1 MNFFNNPEYKV
12 FYIKPNS
19 KEPFDKWNSEEK
31 WKNYKGCVC
40 NEQYNH
46 ALWLAGSGLV
56 AIDYDPRNEDSETPK
71 ILFKLRSFLLS
82 TYSHATQSGG
92 RHYVFSLDKDFAYTF
107 KGKICNGIDIKYNGY
122 IVIPPSSIDGNKYEE
137 VKESENPILPLPKE
151 VEDYCL
157 YRLDED
163 TQESY
168 AITPDRDKK
177 FDYKKICHAIQNYA
191 NENKLGYE
199 IWFGLAMCL
208 HSIFEG
214 SDEGFEYF
222 KIISN
227 NKYYSDSDSEL
238 LKKWNSIDGSRQ
250 NRFGL
255 KTFIEILASMDIDID
270 DYLDSL
276 YVFQKFLEEKKEE
289 EEREKIF
296 KNNLKLLDE
305 IDKYNR
311 QLDRENR
318 RAEKEAERIEKE
330 NRKAERENRKE
341 AERIEKE
348 NRRAERENRKEIERM
363 EKDLRQKIKEK
374 KKEQQENEKKAEM
387 EKVEKSQGILSDLL
401 EKESI
406 EEPELLAR
414 LETITNIKCSAKFII
429 SISKALEELAV
440 KYFNTFVVYI
450 ESSKS
455 YAILKDMGT
464 ATESFTLY
472 TTNQFKERFSY
483 LYIRSSV
490 GKQYPLAS
498 YYLDSSL
505 KKSYFEIAYAPTSN
519 RKDMLTVFPRG
530 CVSIEPHDT
539 DYDPEVIKPFCDM
552 IYHNLCGI
560 PLNEEELYVED
571 LKVKKNLYKYLLWYV
586 AHTLRKPQEAQSV
599 ILAFWGDQGT
609 GKNTFTETI
618 EKLFISTRMV
628 SNTMAD
634 QLEGVYTDFVGK
646 SFWCVINEFPPKLE
660 SKAWA
665 RLKAYTGTSGFLTM
679 NPKGEKQYQ
688 ALIRSRFITTSNLYP
703 AFGETSDNRR
713 VVRIQTE
720 KHIRDFS
727 ELARLKY
734 DENFLHNLAKYFNTI
749 DLNEFEPCVI
759 PKSLIMSREE
769 LEMEKTLKKERTRD
783 TEVMH
788 EAFLKLLSVDEA
800 PYIFEKNNQKLV
812 SLKLLFKS
820 VYQKFYELTGLRRSM
835 EYQTSV
841 QFINKM
847 ARFYPHP
854 NSKIKAPKQITVSRF
869 GEVMK
874 VYDLDEMR
882 AYFLVG
888 NSLNWDD

>member
-1 MNFFNNPEYKV
+1 MRFFENPRFKV
-12 FYIKPNS
+12 FRIKPNS
-19 KEPFDKWNSEEK
+19 KEPIDKWNAEEK
-31 WKNYKGCVC
+31 WKNYKGCVYD
-40 NEQYNH
+40 ERYNH

-56 AIDYDPRNEDSETPK
+56 ALDYDPRNQDSETPK
-71 ILFKLRSFLLS
+71 ILLKLSSFLLS

-137 VKESENPILPLPKE
+137 VRESTNPILPLPKE

-177 FDYKKICHAIQNYA
+177 FDYEKICRAIQNYA
-191 NENKLGYE
+191 NQNKLGYE

-214 SDEGFEYF
+214 SDKGFECF

-238 LKKWNSIDGSRQ
+238 LKKWGSIDGSRQ
-250 NRFGL
+250 NKFGL
-255 KTFIEILASMDIDID
+255 KTFIDIIACMGIDID
-270 DYLDSL
+270 DYLDSF
-276 YVFQKFLEEKKEE
+276 YVFQKFIEEKKEE
-289 EEREKIF
+289 EQREKIF
-296 KNNLKLLDE
+296 KDNLKLLDE

-330 NRKAERENRKE
+330 NRKAERENK
-341 AERIEKE
+341 
-348 NRRAERENRKEIERM
+348 KEIERM

-387 EKVEKSQGILSDLL
+387 EKAEKSQGILSDLL

-429 SISKALEELAV
+429 SLSKALEELAV

-455 YAILKDMGT
+455 YAVLKDMGT
-464 ATESFTLY
+464 ATEGFTLY
-472 TTNQFKERFSY
+472 TTAQFKERFSY

-530 CVSIEPHDT
+530 CVSIEPTAT
-539 DYDPEVIKPFCDM
+539 DYDPIIIKPFLNM
-552 IYHNLCGI
+552 VYHNLCGI
-560 PLNEEELYVED
+560 PLNEEELDVED

-618 EKLFISTRMV
+618 EKLFITPRMV

-660 SKAWA
+660 SRAWA

-688 ALIRSRFITTSNLYP
+688 ALVRARFITTSNLYP

-720 KHIRDFS
+720 KYIRDFS

-749 DLNEFEPCVI
+749 DLNEFETCVI
-759 PKSLIMSREE
+759 PKQLIMNKEE

-788 EAFLKLLSVDEA
+788 EAFLDLLAVDEA
-800 PYIFEKNNQKLV
+800 PYIINKNNQNLV

-820 VYQKFYELTGLRRSM
+820 VYQKFHELTGLRRSM

-847 ARFYPHP
+847 ARFYP
-854 NSKIKAPKQITVSRF
+854 NSDPKIKTPKQITISRF
-869 GEVMK
+869 GESMK
-874 VYDLDEMR
+874 VYDLEEMR
-882 AYFLVG
+882 NYFIG
-888 NSLNWDD
+888 GSRIDWHD

>member
-1 MNFFNNPEYKV
+1 MRFFENPRFKV
-12 FYIKPNS
+12 FRIKPNS
-19 KEPFDKWNSEEK
+19 KEPIDKWNAEEK
-31 WKNYKGCVC
+31 WKDYKGCVYD
-40 NEQYNH
+40 ERYNH

-56 AIDYDPRNEDSETPK
+56 ALDYDPRNQDSETPK
-71 ILFKLRSFLLS
+71 ILLKLNSFLLS

-137 VKESENPILPLPKE
+137 VKESTNSILPLPKE

-177 FDYKKICHAIQNYA
+177 FDYEKICRAIQNYA
-191 NENKLGYE
+191 NQNKLGYE

-214 SDEGFEYF
+214 SDKGFEYF

-238 LKKWNSIDGSRQ
+238 LKKWNSIDNSRQ
-250 NRFGL
+250 NKFGL
-255 KTFIEILASMDIDID
+255 RTFIEILGCMNIDID
-270 DYLDSL
+270 DYLDSFYL
-276 YVFQKFLEEKKEE
+276 FQKYIEEKKEE
-289 EEREKIF
+289 EQREKIF
-296 KNNLKLLDE
+296 KDNLKLLDE

-330 NRKAERENRKE
+330 NR
-341 AERIEKE
+341 
-348 NRRAERENRKEIERM
+348 RAERENKKEIERM
-363 EKDLRQKIKEK
+363 EKDLKQKIKEK

-401 EKESI
+401 EKESV

-414 LETITNIKCSAKFII
+414 LETITNIKCSAKFIL
-429 SISKALEELAV
+429 SMSKALEELAV

-455 YAILKDMGT
+455 YAVLKDMGT
-464 ATESFTLY
+464 ATEGFTLY
-472 TTNQFKERFSY
+472 TTSQFKERFSY
-483 LYIRSSV
+483 LYIRSAV

-530 CVSIEPHDT
+530 CVSIEPTAT
-539 DYDPEVIKPFCDM
+539 DYDPTIIKPFLDM

-560 PLNEEELYVED
+560 PLNEKEFDEED
-571 LKVKKNLYKYLLWYV
+571 LKAKKNLYKYLLWYV

-618 EKLFISTRMV
+618 EKLFISPRMV

-660 SKAWA
+660 SRAWA

-688 ALIRSRFITTSNLYP
+688 ALVRARFITTSNLYP

-720 KHIRDFS
+720 KYIRYFS

-734 DENFLHNLAKYFNTI
+734 NENFLHNLAKYFNTI
-749 DLNEFEPCVI
+749 DLNEFETCVI
-759 PKSLIMSREE
+759 PKQLIMNKEE

-788 EAFLKLLSVDEA
+788 EAFLDLLAVDEA
-800 PYIFEKNNQKLV
+800 PYIINKNNQNLV

-847 ARFYPHP
+847 ARFYPNANP
-854 NSKIKAPKQITVSRF
+854 KIKIPKQITISRF

-882 AYFLVG
+882 NYFIG
-888 NSLNWDD
+888 GSRIDWQD

>member
-1 MNFFNNPEYKV
+1 
-12 FYIKPNS
+12 
-19 KEPFDKWNSEEK
+19 
-31 WKNYKGCVC
+31 
-40 NEQYNH
+40 
-46 ALWLAGSGLV
+46 
-56 AIDYDPRNEDSETPK
+56 
-71 ILFKLRSFLLS
+71 
-82 TYSHATQSGG
+82 
-92 RHYVFSLDKDFAYTF
+92 
-107 KGKICNGIDIKYNGY
+107 
-122 IVIPPSSIDGNKYEE
+122 
-137 VKESENPILPLPKE
+137 
-151 VEDYCL
+151 
-157 YRLDED
+157 
-163 TQESY
+163 
-168 AITPDRDKK
+168 
-177 FDYKKICHAIQNYA
+177 
-191 NENKLGYE
+191 
-199 IWFGLAMCL
+199 MCL

-214 SDEGFEYF
+214 SDQGFEYF

-250 NRFGL
+250 NKFGL
-255 KTFIEILASMDIDID
+255 RTFIEILGCMNIDID
-270 DYLDSL
+270 DYLDSFYL
-276 YVFQKFLEEKKEE
+276 FQKYIEEKKEE
-289 EEREKIF
+289 EQREKIF
-296 KNNLKLLDE
+296 KDNLKLLDE

-330 NRKAERENRKE
+330 NR
-341 AERIEKE
+341 
-348 NRRAERENRKEIERM
+348 RAERENKKEIERM

-374 KKEQQENEKKAEM
+374 KKEQQENEKKVEM

-414 LETITNIKCSAKFII
+414 LETITNIKCSAKFIL
-429 SISKALEELAV
+429 SMSKALEELAV

-455 YAILKDMGT
+455 YAVLKDMGT
-464 ATESFTLY
+464 ATEGFTLY
-472 TTNQFKERFSY
+472 TTSQFKERFSY
-483 LYIRSSV
+483 LYIRSAV

-530 CVSIEPHDT
+530 CVSIEPTAT
-539 DYDPEVIKPFCDM
+539 DYDPEVIKPFLNM

-560 PLNEEELYVED
+560 PLNEEELDVED
-571 LKVKKNLYKYLLWYV
+571 LKVKKNLYKYLIWYV

-618 EKLFISTRMV
+618 EKLFITPRMV

-660 SKAWA
+660 SRAWA

-688 ALIRSRFITTSNLYP
+688 ALVRARFITTSNLYP

-720 KHIRDFS
+720 KYIRNFS

-734 DENFLHNLAKYFNTI
+734 NESFLHNLAKYFNTI
-749 DLNEFEPCVI
+749 DLNEFETCVI
-759 PKSLIMSREE
+759 PKQLIMNKEE

-788 EAFLKLLSVDEA
+788 EVFLDLLAVDEA
-800 PYIFEKNNQKLV
+800 PYIINKNNQNLV

-820 VYQKFYELTGLRRSM
+820 VYQKFHELTGLRRSM

-847 ARFYPHP
+847 ARFYP
-854 NSKIKAPKQITVSRF
+854 NSDPKIKAPKQITISRF
-869 GEVMK
+869 GKSMK
-874 VYDLDEMR
+874 VYDLIEMR
-882 AYFLVG
+882 NYFIG
-888 NSLNWDD
+888 GSRIDWQD

>member
-1 MNFFNNPEYKV
+1 MRFFENPRFKV
-12 FYIKPNS
+12 FRIKPNS
-19 KEPFDKWNSEEK
+19 KEPIDKWNAEEK
-31 WKNYKGCVC
+31 WKDYKGCVYD
-40 NEQYNH
+40 ERYNH

-56 AIDYDPRNEDSETPK
+56 ALDYDPRNKDSETSK
-71 ILFKLRSFLLS
+71 ILLKLSSFLLS

-92 RHYVFSLDKDFAYTF
+92 RHYIFSLDENFAYTF
-107 KGKICNGIDIKYNGY
+107 KGKVCDGIDIKYNGY

-137 VKESENPILPLPKE
+137 VKESTNPILPLPKE

-177 FDYKKICHAIQNYA
+177 FDYEKICHAIQNYA
-191 NENKLGYE
+191 NQNKLGYE

-214 SDEGFEYF
+214 SDQGFEYF

-250 NRFGL
+250 NKFGL
-255 KTFIEILASMDIDID
+255 KTFIDIIACMDIDID
-270 DYLDSL
+270 DYLDSF
-276 YVFQKFLEEKKEE
+276 YVFQKFIEEKKEE
-289 EEREKIF
+289 EQREKIF
-296 KNNLKLLDE
+296 KDNLKLLDE

-330 NRKAERENRKE
+330 NRKAERENK
-341 AERIEKE
+341 
-348 NRRAERENRKEIERM
+348 KEIEKM

-455 YAILKDMGT
+455 YAVLKDMGT
-464 ATESFTLY
+464 ATEGFTLY
-472 TTNQFKERFSY
+472 TTAQFKERFSY

-539 DYDPEVIKPFCDM
+539 DYDPAVIKPFCDM

-560 PLNEEELYVED
+560 PLNEEELDVED
-571 LKVKKNLYKYLLWYV
+571 LKVKKNLYKYLIWYV
-586 AHTLRKPQEAQSV
+586 AHTLRRPQEAQSV

-618 EKLFISTRMV
+618 EKLFISPRMV

-660 SKAWA
+660 SRAWA

-688 ALIRSRFITTSNLYP
+688 ALVRARFITTSNLYP

-720 KHIRDFS
+720 KYIRDFS

-749 DLNEFEPCVI
+749 DLNEFETCVI
-759 PKSLIMSREE
+759 PKQLIMNKEE

-788 EAFLKLLSVDEA
+788 EAFLDLLAVDEA
-800 PYIFEKNNQKLV
+800 PYIINKNNQNLV
-812 SLKLLFKS
+812 SLKILFKS
-820 VYQKFYELTGLRRSM
+820 VYQKFHELTGLRRSM

-847 ARFYPHP
+847 ARFYP
-854 NSKIKAPKQITVSRF
+854 NSDPKIKAPKQITISRF
-869 GEVMK
+869 GESMK

-882 AYFLVG
+882 NYFIG
-888 NSLNWDD
+888 GSRIDWQD

>member
-1 MNFFNNPEYKV
+1 MRFFENPRFKV
-12 FYIKPNS
+12 FRIKPNS
-19 KEPFDKWNSEEK
+19 KEPIDKWNAEEK
-31 WKNYKGCVC
+31 WKNYRGCVYD
-40 NEQYNH
+40 ERYNH

-56 AIDYDPRNEDSETPK
+56 ALDYDPRNQDSETPK
-71 ILFKLRSFLLS
+71 ILLKLSSFLLS

-137 VKESENPILPLPKE
+137 VKESTNPILPLPKE

-177 FDYKKICHAIQNYA
+177 FDYEKICRAIQNYA
-191 NENKLGYE
+191 NQNKLGYE

-250 NRFGL
+250 NKFGL
-255 KTFIEILASMDIDID
+255 KTFIEIIACMGIDID
-270 DYLDSL
+270 DYLDSF
-276 YVFQKFLEEKKEE
+276 YVFQKFIEEKKEE
-289 EEREKIF
+289 EQREKVF
-296 KNNLKLLDE
+296 KDNLKLLDE

-330 NRKAERENRKE
+330 NRKAERENK
-341 AERIEKE
+341 
-348 NRRAERENRKEIERM
+348 KEIERM

-387 EKVEKSQGILSDLL
+387 EKAEKSQGILSDLL

-455 YAILKDMGT
+455 YAVLKDMGT
-464 ATESFTLY
+464 ATEGFTLY
-472 TTNQFKERFSY
+472 TTAQFKERFSY

-530 CVSIEPHDT
+530 CVSIEPKNK
-539 DYDPEVIKPFCDM
+539 DYDPKVIKPFLSM
-552 IYHNLCGI
+552 VYHNLCGI
-560 PLNEEELYVED
+560 PLNEEELDVED
-571 LKVKKNLYKYLLWYV
+571 LKVKKNLYKYLIWYV

-618 EKLFISTRMV
+618 EKLFITPRMV

-660 SKAWA
+660 SRAWA

-688 ALIRSRFITTSNLYP
+688 ALVRARFITTSNLYP

-720 KHIRDFS
+720 KYIRDFS

-749 DLNEFEPCVI
+749 DLNEFETCVI
-759 PKSLIMSREE
+759 PKQLIMNKEE

-788 EAFLKLLSVDEA
+788 EAFLDLLAVDEA
-800 PYIFEKNNQKLV
+800 PYIINKNNQNLV
-812 SLKLLFKS
+812 SLKILFKN

-847 ARFYPHP
+847 ARFYP
-854 NSKIKAPKQITVSRF
+854 NSDPKIKTPKQITISRF
-869 GEVMK
+869 GESMK

-882 AYFLVG
+882 NYFIG
-888 NSLNWDD
+888 GSRIDWQD

>member
-1 MNFFNNPEYKV
+1 MNFFNDPKYKV

-56 AIDYDPRNEDSETPK
+56 AIDYDPRNEDSQTPK
-71 ILFKLRSFLLS
+71 VLLKLSSFLLS

-92 RHYVFSLDKDFAYTF
+92 RHYIFSLDKDFAYTF

-177 FDYKKICHAIQNYA
+177 FDYELMSKDIQEYA
-191 NENKLGYE
+191 NKNKLGYE
-199 IWFGLAMCL
+199 TWYNLGMCL
-208 HSIFEG
+208 YNIFEG
-214 SDEGFEYF
+214 KEKGLECFR
-222 KIISN
+222 IISN
-227 NKYYSDSDSEL
+227 NKYYSDNDLSL
-238 LKKWNSIDGSRQ
+238 LNKWNSFKGNKNNKRVGIGKLSY
-250 NRFGL
+250 FLGKMGL
-255 KTFIEILASMDIDID
+255 DLDQYLDID
-270 DYLDSL
+270 YFFESAM
-276 YVFQKFLEEKKEE
+276 EEKKESTLE
-289 EEREKIF
+289 EDLSSWVGEDEKI
-296 KNNLKLLDE
+296 
-305 IDKYNR
+305 R
-311 QLDRENR
+311 
-318 RAEKEAERIEKE
+318 
-330 NRKAERENRKE
+330 
-341 AERIEKE
+341 
-348 NRRAERENRKEIERM
+348 
-363 EKDLRQKIKEK
+363 KEK
-374 KKEQQENEKKAEM
+374 KINKSSNLRDILYKHTKNDNLDE
-387 EKVEKSQGILSDLL
+387 EKVSSILTALSNIGLNLKSLICI
-401 EKESI
+401 ES
-406 EEPELLAR
+406 
-414 LETITNIKCSAKFII
+414 T
-429 SISKALEELAV
+429 LEELAV
-440 KYFNTFVVYI
+440 KYFNKFVAYI
-450 ESSKS
+450 ENSKS
-455 YAILKDMGT
+455 YAVLRDIGT
-464 ATESFTLY
+464 AKEDFTLY
-472 TTNQFKERFSY
+472 NNSQFKDRFAHLSF
-483 LYIRSSV
+483 RV
-490 GKQYPLAS
+490 GSKLVCLS
-498 YYLDSSL
+498 DYYV
-505 KKSYFEIAYAPTSN
+505 KSKHRRFFSDIAYAPRSN
-519 RKDMLTVFPRG
+519 NASVITVFPRG

-539 DYDPEVIKPFCDM
+539 DYDPAVIKPFCDM
-552 IYHNLCGI
+552 IYHNMCGVPI
-560 PLNEEELYVED
+560 EEEELDEEN
-571 LKVKKNLYKYLLWYV
+571 LRIKKNLYNYIVWYV

-618 EKLFISTRMV
+618 EKLFISPRMV

-634 QLEGVYTDFVGK
+634 QLEGVYTDFVAK

-679 NPKGEKQYQ
+679 NPKGERQYQ
-688 ALIRSRFITTSNLYP
+688 ATIRARFITTSNLYP

-734 DENFLHNLAKYFNTI
+734 NENFLHNLAKYFNTI
-749 DLNEFEPCVI
+749 NLNEFEPCVI
-759 PKSLIMSREE
+759 PKRLIMSREE

-788 EAFLKLLSVDEA
+788 EAFLELLTVDEA
-800 PYIFEKNNQKLV
+800 PYIIDKKDKKFV

-820 VYQKFYELTGLRRSM
+820 VYQKFYELTGLRKSM

-854 NSKIKAPKQITVSRF
+854 NPKIKAPKQITVSRF